1 MNNPDHS
8 IGLIKKTHI
17 VFDKAVNILASLG
30 SILIL
35 LIVIAISLSVASRFF
50 FLISWVG
57 LVELSAMSLL
67 FITFLGTT
75 WVLRK
80 NGHTTMDFVIKQ
92 FNPRSQ
98 AFINMITSMIC
109 ALICLVLVWYGAQ
122 VAWVRFIKGTY
133 LFSHINI
140 PDAYFLFIIPVGSF
154 FLFVQ
159 FLIRTYRYLKSWR
172 HPGEAERIGPE

>member
-1 MNNPDHS
+1 M
-8 IGLIKKTHI
+8 GLIKKAHL
-17 VFDKAVNILASLG
+17 VFEKAINILASLA
-30 SILIL
+30 SL
-35 LIVIAISLSVASRFF
+35 LIFLIVMAISFSVATRFLF
-50 FLISWVG
+50 GVSWVG

-75 WVLRK
+75 WVLKR

-92 FNPRSQ
+92 FNTRTQ

-109 ALICLVLVWYGAQ
+109 ALICLVLVWYGTE
-122 VAWVRFIKGTY
+122 VAWSRFLKGTY
-133 LFSHINI
+133 LFSHVNI

-159 FLIRTYRYLKSWR
+159 FLIRTNRYLQSWR
-172 HPGEAERIGPE
+172 HPEES